1 MFLYRSPA
9 EKARLV
15 GAAHTSYTKP
25 WLSEIHIHD
34 APAPH
39 PVLRHELVHALAS
52 AAAEPP
58 LHVPARAAF
67 LPAGGLIEGL
77 AMALD
82 RPARDLHARTRVLR
96 DLGHLPPAATLMGD
110 AGFFSAAPA
119 RAYVAA
125 GSFIRYLLDTHGG
138 EGVLAVYGG
147 GDWARAF
154 GAPLAELERDWQRE
168 LDATAVPPE
177 LRKDAEARFEDPG
190 LFGRRCA
197 RETARR

>member
-1 MFLYRSPA
+1 
-9 EKARLV
+9 V

-25 WLSEIHIHD
+25 WLAEIHIHD

-52 AAAEPP
+52 VAAPPP
-58 LHVPARAAF
+58 LRVPARAGVV
-67 LPAGGLIEGL
+67 PAGGLIEGL

-82 RPARDLHARTRVLR
+82 RPARDLHGRTRVLR
-96 DLGHLPPAATLMGD
+96 DLGLLPPAAALMGD

-125 GSFIRYLLDTHGG
+125 GSFIRFLIDTRGG
-138 EGVLAVYGG
+138 AGVLEVYGG
-147 GDWARAF
+147 RDWARAF
-154 GAPLAELERDWQRE
+154 GVPLPELEREWQRE
-168 LDATAVPPE
+168 LDATVVPPG
-177 LRKDAEARFEDPG
+177 LRKDAEARFHDPG

-197 RETARR
+197 RETARH